1 MSDPSKSD
9 IDKSLSIAVRSGKIL
24 FGSNATIK
32 NVMAGRV
39 RLVIVAYNCPSDMR
53 EKIKYYCKL
62 SNTPFIIYPGSS
74 LDLGAACRKPFL
86 VASLAVRDPGDS
98 DILNLSGGE
107 NV

>member
-1 MSDPSKSD
+1 M
-9 IDKSLSIAVRSGKIL
+9 
-24 FGSNATIK
+24 K

-39 RLVIVAYNCPSDMR
+39 RLVILAYNCPSDIR
-53 EKIKYYCKL
+53 EKIEYCCKL
-62 SNTPFIIYPGSS
+62 SNTPFIVYPGSS

-98 DILNLSGGE
+98 DILKFSGGG